1 MQYQIRKIREADCDG
16 GRTFFVVVDIDDNER
31 EMSEYFETE
40 KDAEN
45 FIAEIFTSNRI
56 AE

>member
-1 MQYQIRKIREADCDG
+1 MQYQIRNRREADCDG

-40 KDAEN
+40 KEAEN
-45 FIAEIFTSNRI
+45 FMAEIHTSSI
-56 AE
+56 SF